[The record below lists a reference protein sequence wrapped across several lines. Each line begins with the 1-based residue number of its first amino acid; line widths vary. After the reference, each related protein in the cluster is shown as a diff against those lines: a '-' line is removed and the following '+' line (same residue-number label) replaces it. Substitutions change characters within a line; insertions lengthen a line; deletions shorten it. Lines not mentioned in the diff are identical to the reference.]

1 MGERVRKE
9 QGRGTDMRMRSA
21 HLDNNAIMNNDIL
34 SVCLDPEWTFP
45 NPYWSSPHQVNI
57 IDAGAG
63 GTVNSHLLRST
74 EGAIARYIDSHQSAT
89 AHQSALALAQCSID
103 SWLSR
108 AAKDMAPRLFHCVW
122 TSPGITASANL
133 LRVQENGHESI
144 TATVIGRIH
153 ELP

>member
-74 EGAIARYIDSHQSAT
+74 EGAIARYIDSYQPLHRQL
-89 AHQSALALAQCSID
+89 LAISQ
-103 SWLSR
+103 
-108 AAKDMAPRLFHCVW
+108 
-122 TSPGITASANL
+122 
-133 LRVQENGHESI
+133 
-144 TATVIGRIH
+144 
-153 ELP
+153 LPLISQPLPLPSVP